1 VKSEAAN
8 SQADAEFTLDEAR
21 RRVRAVKDEQA
32 VLMKAHYAGAVPVD
46 VLKTEMERTTREL
59 EAAGKQTATA
69 ARTLKQTDEQLERAL
84 NVARLC
90 REQYATAT
98 DAERRLVN
106 QGLFKKMFIAED
118 GSVEEAEVQDIFAG
132 ILSRDETVTVE
143 ERDKVVVPVPQQT
156 GETVSPDGPDGRLV
170 PATEWGTR
178 PERRWSPSA
187 VLLSAQ
193 MTKSVGQTKT
203 PRKLSFS
210 RGSHKTLLAET
221 EGFEPSQDG
230 HGDGYVPRFRGFSAP
245 TMPTESDEKRQSLT
259 ASTLLS

>member
-1 VKSEAAN
+1 
-8 SQADAEFTLDEAR
+8 
-21 RRVRAVKDEQA
+21 
-32 VLMKAHYAGAVPVD
+32 MPVF
-46 VLKTEMERTTREL
+46 EMEAT
-59 EAAGKQTATA
+59 GKQTATA

>member
-1 VKSEAAN
+1 MKSEAAN

-59 EAAGKQTATA
+59 EAAEKQTAAA

-143 ERDKVVVPVPQQT
+143 EQ
-156 GETVSPDGPDGRLV
+156 
-170 PATEWGTR
+170 
-178 PERRWSPSA
+178 ER
-187 VLLSAQ
+187 
-193 MTKSVGQTKT
+193 
-203 PRKLSFS
+203 
-210 RGSHKTLLAET
+210 
-221 EGFEPSQDG
+221 
-230 HGDGYVPRFRGFSAP
+230 
-245 TMPTESDEKRQSLT
+245 
-259 ASTLLS
+259 